1 MRRSNERQTSQRLE
15 FAKLMQI
22 LLCKNCV
29 CLVLYVIFRI
39 SSSGRLY
46 AEGVRRAVHLYSVG
60 LGWSARGSNV
70 PVWVRGQGHGLGEG
84 GRVLSLSHHGI
95 ARLTPPSLSATWL
108 AGPRRLLATAH
119 CRPAARPGGPG
130 HHWDGNGCDGAR
142 SSREL
147 AHTCAR
153 RRDVPGPRRAPCRP
167 RCRMYLEPLT
177 DD

>member
-1 MRRSNERQTSQRLE
+1 M
-15 FAKLMQI
+15 LMQI
-22 LLCKNCV
+22 LLRKSCV

-95 ARLTPPSLSATWL
+95 ARLNAPSLSATWL

-119 CRPAARPGGPG
+119 WRPAAPAITGMGTDAMAR
-130 HHWDGNGCDGAR
+130 GAR
-142 SSREL
+142 AHLREETWR
-147 AHTCAR
+147 AGSPAR
-153 RRDVPGPRRAPCRP
+153 ALPPQMSYVPGALDR
-167 RCRMYLEPLT
+167 
-177 DD
+177 